1 MKPVPFTYV
10 RAESVEQ
17 AVDTLRTHGG
27 EAKLLA
33 GGQSLVP
40 ALNMRLARPTVL
52 VDLNRIP
59 GLDRIAEE
67 NGGIGIGALVRQSAA
82 ERAQLIRASCPL
94 LAESLPLVGHFAT
107 RNRGTIGGSIAHADA
122 AAELPLALV
131 ALSGSVITTVR
142 TIPAADFFVGHFTTA
157 LADDE
162 LIVATMWPRARPG
175 ESSALKE
182 FAPRHGDFALASA
195 ACDLRVENGAVAEAR
210 LAVGSVTDRPE
221 LLDVEPLLGRA
232 VDDDSVRSV
241 GASAAAAV
249 DPPPNLHG
257 SPRYR
262 RALLRSLVER
272 AVRTAWA
279 RATETSP

>member
-1 MKPVPFTYV
+1 VKPVPFAYV

-17 AVDTLRTHGG
+17 AVDALRAHGG

-40 ALNMRLARPTVL
+40 ALNMRLARPSVL
-52 VDLNRIP
+52 VDLNRVP
-59 GLDRIAEE
+59 GLDRIEEE
-67 NGGIGIGALVRQSAA
+67 NGGIRIGALVRQSAA
-82 ERAQLIRASCPL
+82 ERAQLVHERCPL
-94 LAESLPLVGHFAT
+94 LAKSLPLVGHVVT

-131 ALSGSVITTVR
+131 ALAGSVITTLR

-162 LIVATMWPRARPG
+162 LVVASTWPRARSG
-175 ESSALKE
+175 EGSAFGE

-195 ACDLRVENGAVAEAR
+195 ACVLRVENGAVAEAR
-210 LAVGSVTDRPE
+210 LAVGSLTDRPE
-221 LLDVEPLLGRA
+221 LLDVEPLLGHPL
-232 VDDDSVRSV
+232 DDDGVRSL
-241 GASAAAAV
+241 GTAAAAAV

-262 RALLRSLVER
+262 RALLGTLVER
-272 AVRTAWA
+272 ALRTAWA
-279 RATETSP
+279 RATETPS

>member
-1 MKPVPFTYV
+1 VQ
-10 RAESVEQ
+10 AESVEQ
-17 AVDTLRTHGG
+17 AVDALRAHGG
-27 EAKLLA
+27 DAKLLA

-162 LIVATMWPRARPG
+162 LVVATTWPRAHKG
-175 ESSALKE
+175 EGSALVE

-195 ACDLRVENGAVAEAR
+195 ACLLRVENGAVAEAR

-232 VDDDSVRSV
+232 VDDDRVRSL

-249 DPPPNLHG
+249 DPAPNLHG

-262 RALLRSLVER
+262 RALLGSLVER

>member
-1 MKPVPFTYV
+1 VKPVPFTYV

-17 AVDTLRTHGG
+17 AVAALGTHGG

-52 VDLNRIP
+52 VDLNRVP
-59 GLDRIAEE
+59 ALDGIAEE
-67 NGGIGIGALVRQSAA
+67 NGGIRIGALVRQSAA
-82 ERAQLIRASCPL
+82 ERAQLVREWCPL

-131 ALSGSVITTVR
+131 ALAGSVITTMR

-157 LADDE
+157 LAHDE
-162 LIVATMWPRARPG
+162 LVIATMWPRARPG
-175 ESSALKE
+175 EGSALVE
-182 FAPRHGDFALASA
+182 FAPRHGDFALAST
-195 ACDLRVENGAVAEAR
+195 ACVLRVDNGAVADAR

-221 LLDVEPLLGRA
+221 LLDVEPLLGST
-232 VDDDSVRSV
+232 VDDDSARSL

-249 DPPPNLHG
+249 DPAPNLHG
-257 SPRYR
+257 SPRFR
-262 RALLRSLVER
+262 RALLGTLVER

-279 RATETSP
+279 RAAETSP

>member
-1 MKPVPFTYV
+1 MKPVPFRYV
-10 RAESVEQ
+10 RAESVDQ
-17 AVDTLRTHGG
+17 AVDALRTHGG

-59 GLDRIAEE
+59 GLDRIADD
-67 NGGIGIGALVRQSAA
+67 NGGIRIGALVRQSAA
-82 ERAQLIRASCPL
+82 ERAQLVRTSCPL

-162 LIVATMWPRARPG
+162 LVVATMWPRARPG
-175 ESSALKE
+175 ESSALEE

-195 ACDLRVENGAVAEAR
+195 ACVLRVENGAVAEAR

-232 VDDDSVRSV
+232 VDDDSVRSL
-241 GASAAAAV
+241 GAGAAAAV
-249 DPPPNLHG
+249 DPPPNMHG

-262 RALLRSLVER
+262 RALLGMLVER

-279 RATETSP
+279 RATEPSP

>member
-1 MKPVPFTYV
+1 MKPAPFTYV
-10 RAESVEQ
+10 RAESIEQ
-17 AVDTLRTHGG
+17 AVDALRAHGS

-52 VDLNRIP
+52 VDLNRVP
-59 GLDRIAEE
+59 GLDGIDEE
-67 NGGIGIGALVRQSAA
+67 NGAIRIGALVRQSSA
-82 ERAQLIRASCPL
+82 ERARLVRERCPL

-131 ALSGSVITTVR
+131 ALGGSVITTLR
-142 TIPAADFFVGHFTTA
+142 TMPAADFFVGHFTTA

-162 LIVATMWPRARPG
+162 IVVATMWPRPRPG
-175 ESSALKE
+175 EGSALVE
-182 FAPRHGDFALASA
+182 FAPRYGDFALASA
-195 ACDLRVENGAVAEAR
+195 ACFLRVENGAVSEAR

-221 LLDVEPLLGRA
+221 LLDVEPLLGST
-232 VDDDSVRSV
+232 VDDDAVRSV
-241 GASAAAAV
+241 GASAAGAV

-257 SPRYR
+257 TPQYR
-262 RALLRSLVER
+262 RALLGTLVGR
-272 AVRTAWA
+272 ALRRAWI
-279 RATETSP
+279 RATEASP

>member
-17 AVDTLRTHGG
+17 VVDALRAHGT

-40 ALNMRLARPTVL
+40 ALNMRLARPTVV
-52 VDLNRIP
+52 VDLNRVP

-67 NGGIGIGALVRQSAA
+67 NGAIRIGALVRQSSA
-82 ERAQLIRASCPL
+82 ERAQLVREKCPL

-131 ALSGSVITTVR
+131 ALAGSVITTLR
-142 TIPAADFFVGHFTTA
+142 TVPAADFFVGHFTTA
-157 LADDE
+157 LADE
-162 LIVATMWPRARPG
+162 EVVVATMWPRPQAG
-175 ESSALKE
+175 EGSALVE

-195 ACDLRVENGAVAEAR
+195 ACVLRVENGAVSEAR

-221 LLDVEPLLGRA
+221 LLDVEPLLGST
-232 VDDDSVRSV
+232 VDDDAVRSL
-241 GASAAAAV
+241 GASATGAV

-257 SPRYR
+257 APRYR
-262 RALLRSLVER
+262 RALLGTLVER
-272 AVRTAWA
+272 ALRSAWA

>member
-1 MKPVPFTYV
+1 VKPVPFTYV

-162 LIVATMWPRARPG
+162 LVVATMWPRARPD
-175 ESSALKE
+175 ESSALEE
-182 FAPRHGDFALASA
+182 FAPRQGDFALASA
-195 ACDLRVENGAVAEAR
+195 ACVLRVENDAVAEAR
-210 LAVGSVTDRPE
+210 LAVGCVTDRPE
-221 LLDVEPLLGRA
+221 LLDVEALLGTA
-232 VDDDSVRSV
+232 VDDDSVRSL

-262 RALLRSLVER
+262 RALLGSLVER

-279 RATETSP
+279 RARETSP

>member
-1 MKPVPFTYV
+1 VKPVPFTYV

-17 AVDTLRTHGG
+17 AVDALRAHGT

-40 ALNMRLARPTVL
+40 ALNMRLARPTVV
-52 VDLNRIP
+52 VDLNRVP

-67 NGGIGIGALVRQSAA
+67 NGAIRIGALVRQSSA
-82 ERAQLIRASCPL
+82 ERAQLVREKCPL

-107 RNRGTIGGSIAHADA
+107 RNRGTIGGSIAHGDA

-131 ALSGSVITTVR
+131 ALAGSVITTLR
-142 TIPAADFFVGHFTTA
+142 TMPAADFFLGHFTTA
-157 LADDE
+157 LADE
-162 LIVATMWPRARPG
+162 EVVVATMWPRPRPG
-175 ESSALKE
+175 EGSALVE

-195 ACDLRVENGAVAEAR
+195 ACVLRVENGAVSEAR

-221 LLDVEPLLGRA
+221 LLDVAPLLGRT
-232 VDDDSVRSV
+232 VDDDAVRSL
-241 GASAAAAV
+241 GASAAGAV

-257 SPRYR
+257 APRYR
-262 RALLRSLVER
+262 RALLGTLVER
-272 AVRTAWA
+272 ALRSAWA

>member
-1 MKPVPFTYV
+1 VQ
-10 RAESVEQ
+10 AESVEQ
-17 AVDTLRTHGG
+17 AVDALHAHGG
-27 EAKLLA
+27 DAKLLA

-40 ALNMRLARPTVL
+40 ALNMRLARPTML

-67 NGGIGIGALVRQSAA
+67 NGGIGIGALVRQSTA

-162 LIVATMWPRARPG
+162 LVVATTWPRAHKG
-175 ESSALKE
+175 EGSALVE

-195 ACDLRVENGAVAEAR
+195 ACLLRVENGAVAEAR

-232 VDDDSVRSV
+232 VDDDRVRSL

-249 DPPPNLHG
+249 DPAPNLHG

-262 RALLRSLVER
+262 RALLGSLVER

-279 RATETSP
+279 RATETSQ